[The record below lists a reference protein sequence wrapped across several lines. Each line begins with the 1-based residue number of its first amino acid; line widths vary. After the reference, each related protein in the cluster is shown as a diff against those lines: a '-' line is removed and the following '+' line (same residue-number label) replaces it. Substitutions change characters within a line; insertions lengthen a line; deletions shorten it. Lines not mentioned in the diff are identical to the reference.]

1 MYICIYILYIY
12 NLRVVKRVER
22 GSVYEVLEAR
32 NELKR
37 PHGKDLKVAVP
48 DDVQQVEPEQVK
60 VEHCYRR
67 AATAAPLLLSVPI

>member
-1 MYICIYILYIY
+1 M
-12 NLRVVKRVER
+12 ER

-48 DDVQQVEPEQVK
+48 DDVQEVKPEQVK
-60 VEHCYRR
+60 VEHRNRR